1 MEINHQAFTFRSDKG
16 LFRELITEIAISIP
30 VKIEEKTEKD
40 IHVLNTKALWDTGA
54 TGSVITS
61 NSAKELGL
69 KPSGIAKVNHAGG
82 VSDANTYLVNIY
94 LPNHIYFHGVKVT
107 ECPDVVGN
115 FGVIIGMDIISQGD
129 FSFTNP
135 KGNSIFSFKLP
146 SSRETDYVD
155 DINLEKKY
163 FKIAQIQ
170 QQKGIDKC
178 PCGSGKKYKNCH
190 GKD

>member
-1 MEINHQAFTFRSDKG
+1 MEKDHQAFTLRSDNG
-16 LFRELITEIAISIP
+16 LFRELITDIGISIP
-30 VKIEEKTEKD
+30 ANLEEKKEN
-40 IHVLNTKALWDTGA
+40 IQILETKALWDTGA

-69 KPSGIAKVNHAGG
+69 KPTGIARVNHAGG
-82 VSDANTYLVNIY
+82 EGDANTYLVNIY
-94 LPNHIYFHGVKVT
+94 LPNKIYFRGVKVT

-115 FGVIIGMDIISQGD
+115 FGVIIGMDIISLGD

-146 SSRETDYVD
+146 SSRDTDYVS
-155 DINLEKKY
+155 DINLENRY
-163 FKIAQIQ
+163 HKIAQIQ

-190 GKD
+190 GVD